1 MLKLLPGTLLF
12 LCTSCGSPTVVS
24 QKITHRMVPVLE
36 RAAAHDLVDVREV
49 IPDIV
54 VDLRYTH
61 RGALAGKAVYPPD
74 MPCLLLRQ
82 TAERLKRAQEAL
94 KKQGYQLCVWDA
106 WRPPEVQLRFLNE
119 SDKAELFRHPDEGW
133 SGHCGG
139 CAIDVTLLDKKG
151 RLCQMP
157 TWHDEASE
165 HTGYHYQGR
174 SKEVAWNIYRL
185 QTAMHNAGFR
195 ILESEWWHFDDT
207 NLTTHAVPV
216 VSAAELGVV
225 LP

>member
-1 MLKLLPGTLLF
+1 MAKWVLFSAILLLV
-12 LCTSCGSPTVVS
+12 SCGTSRVAPQYVT
-24 QKITHRMVPVLE
+24 LE
-36 RAAAHDLVDVREV
+36 MLPLLARAAERDLVDVREV
-49 IPDIV
+49 MPDIV

-61 RGALAGKAVYPPD
+61 PGALGGKAVYPHE

-82 TAERLKRAQEAL
+82 TAERLKIAQEIL
-94 KKQGYQLCVWDA
+94 RRQGYQLCVWDA

-119 SDKAELFRHPDEGW
+119 SEHPHLFRHPDEGW

-139 CAIDVTLLDKKG
+139 CAVDVTLLDREGK
-151 RLCQMP
+151 LCKMP

-165 HTGYHYQGR
+165 HAGYHYRGKDLEVGR
-174 SKEVAWNIYRL
+174 NLYLL
-185 QTAMHNAGFR
+185 QCAMHGAGFR

-207 NLTTHAVPV
+207 NLNTHSVPV